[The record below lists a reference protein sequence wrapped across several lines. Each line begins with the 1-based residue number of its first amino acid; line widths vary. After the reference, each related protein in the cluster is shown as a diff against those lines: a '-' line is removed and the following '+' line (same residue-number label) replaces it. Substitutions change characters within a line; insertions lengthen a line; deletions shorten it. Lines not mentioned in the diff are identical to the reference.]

1 MIYISLNH
9 FNKVW
14 KSFDWSLTVKE
25 HLLILAEDGNRK
37 FTEGLHP
44 GVEHVLGIR
53 LPALRK
59 LAARIAKADWERY
72 FDTADGFYMEERMLQ
87 GMVLGCIR
95 PDEDVEVYLHRVT
108 RFCVDYQQLVGVRYV

>member
-1 MIYISLNH
+1 MEEFRL
-9 FNKVW
+9 
-14 KSFDWSLTVKE
+14 DGLTVKE

-59 LAARIAKADWERY
+59 LAARIAKQTGSA
-72 FDTADGFYMEERMLQ
+72 TLTQPTGFIWKNACCKAWCWDASAPTRMWKSIFT
-87 GMVLGCIR
+87 V
-95 PDEDVEVYLHRVT
+95 
-108 RFCVDYQQLVGVRYV
+108 